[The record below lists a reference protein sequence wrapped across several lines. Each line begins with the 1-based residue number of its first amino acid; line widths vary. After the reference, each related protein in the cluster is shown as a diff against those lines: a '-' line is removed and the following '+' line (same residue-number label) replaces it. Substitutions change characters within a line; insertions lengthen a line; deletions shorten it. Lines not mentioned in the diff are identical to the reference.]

1 MKYQALIHLISTYEK
16 YEEES
21 GETDL
26 KKFGIWLAEQPMNE
40 MDSEQEEKTVEIAKE
55 TYQNIKE
62 NTDYYKQPLLATQIL
77 ILMLRMS
84 RYVRNYVKHSD
95 LPLNLEEVGFLLGVY
110 HEKKTKT
117 ELINLNFMEI
127 TTGTEIIRRL
137 LKIGFL
143 METENQ
149 TDKRSKYVSLT
160 ETGKMIVESNFD
172 LLDKLATIAAGT
184 LNHAQQQQLADLL
197 EQLNDF
203 HLNNYFEHREASV
216 DEILRLNNL
225 FLRSTTIF

>member
-1 MKYQALIHLISTYEK
+1 MKYQSLINLISQYEK
-16 YEEES
+16 YEKES

-26 KKFGIWLAEQPMNE
+26 KKFGFWLAEQSLPE
-40 MDSEQEEKTVEIAKE
+40 KETHQEEIIAEIADE
-55 TYQNIKE
+55 NYQKIKE
-62 NTDYYKQPLLATQIL
+62 NTDYYKQPILATQAL
-77 ILMLRMS
+77 ILMLRMP
-84 RYVRNYVKHSD
+84 RYVRNYVKYSD
-95 LPLNLEEVGFLLGVY
+95 LPLNLEEIGFLLGVY
-110 HEKKTKT
+110 YEKKTKT

-137 LKIGFL
+137 LKMDFL

-160 ETGKMIVESNFD
+160 EKGKSLVESSFD

-184 LNHAQQQQLADLL
+184 LNDEQKKQLVDLL

-203 HLNNYFEHREASV
+203 HLHNYFENREASV
-216 DEILRLNNL
+216 EEILGKVNG
-225 FLRSTTIF
+225 